1 MIHKCPEQILIVSI
15 LIHRWCG
22 RRAFCHSGR
31 FWTRAHNRFWR
42 STTLFWLRF
51 RSRFFL
57 GSAAFFSLRLNFWFI
72 FYNFRLNFCNF
83 WFIFYNFWFI
93 STSVSVGSGGS
104 GGCSCRSS
112 SLSGT
117 VFQVLPFLLLK
128 KDFILAQGTRE
139 FRQIMFPHANLLG
152 YCHSPSHRNQ

>member
-1 MIHKCPEQILIVSI
+1 MLFFSQNWRFIVTHKCPKQILIVSI
-15 LIHRWCG
+15 LIHSWCR

-31 FWTRAHNRFWR
+31 FGARAHNRFWR
-42 STTLFWLRF
+42 STTLFWLGF
-51 RSRFFL
+51 RSRLFL

-83 WFIFYNFWFI
+83 GFIFYNFRFI

-117 VFQVLPFLLLK
+117 VCSTTTIFYYVK
-128 KDFILAQGTRE
+128 KILYWRRAHENFDR
-139 FRQIMFPHANLLG
+139 
-152 YCHSPSHRNQ
+152 

>member
-1 MIHKCPEQILIVSI
+1 MIVSI
-15 LIHRWCG
+15 LIHNWCR
-22 RRAFCHSGR
+22 RRAFCRSGR
-31 FWTRAHNRFWR
+31 FWNSAHNRFWR
-42 STTLFWLRF
+42 STTLFWLGF

-83 WFIFYNFWFI
+83 WFMSIISGSF

-112 SLSGT
+112 LLSGT
-117 VFQVLPFLLLK
+117 VFKYYHFLLLK
-128 KDFILAQGTRE
+128 KDFILAQGTQE

-152 YCHSPSHRNQ
+152 YCHSLSHRNQ